1 LSALTFGL
9 ILVAALLHA
18 TWNVL
23 AKRARGGVAFIW
35 LCFAVSVVAYLPV
48 VVVAYVLLRPR
59 LGPIDAVFIVGNGI
73 IHIAYFL
80 LLQRGYRDGDLSLI
94 YPLARGS
101 GPLLSSIAAVV
112 IFAERPSLLACIGIA
127 LVVAGIFIGSAGP
140 AAQAGA
146 RANRISI
153 AYGLATGASIAAY
166 TLWDKYSVS
175 TLAISPI
182 VYDYWGNAVRTL
194 LLMPLALTKRAELR
208 ETWKRVR
215 SEIVGI
221 AVLSPLAY
229 LLILWALIAA
239 PVSVVAP
246 AREIS
251 IVFGAVLGV
260 RLFGEAAGRR
270 RVAAAVVIF
279 AGIAALARG

>member
-1 LSALTFGL
+1 MSAFTIALV
-9 ILVAALLHA
+9 LVAALLHA

-23 AKRARGGVAFIW
+23 AKRARGGIAFIW

-48 VVVAYVLLRPR
+48 VIVAWALLRPR
-59 LGPIDAVFIVGNGI
+59 LEAIDVVFIVGNGVA
-73 IHIAYFL
+73 HIVYFL
-80 LLQRGYRDGDLSLI
+80 LLQRGYRDGDLSLV

-101 GPLLSSIAAVV
+101 GPLLSSLAAIV
-112 IFAERPSLLACIGIA
+112 IFAERPSPLACIGIA
-127 LVVAGIFIGSAGP
+127 LVVAGIFAGSTGARGNGSA
-140 AAQAGA
+140 
-146 RANRISI
+146 RSHRISM

-182 VYDYWGNAVRTL
+182 VYDYFGNVVRTVL
-194 LLMPLALTKRAELR
+194 LVPIAIAKRDELR
-208 ETWKRVR
+208 PAWQRLR
-215 SEIVGI
+215 LEIVGI

-246 AREIS
+246 AREVG
-251 IVFGAVLGV
+251 IVFGAALGV

-270 RVAAAVVIF
+270 RIAAAFVIF